1 MTDLS
6 RMNHTMQT
14 KNDTLPFI
22 GIFVVGFVVFGLIA
36 VVAQLLQ
43 LPWRSWFPGAESHKS
58 LLGGVK
64 ASVYTFMSYLT

>member
-1 MTDLS
+1 MTNLS
-6 RMNHTMQT
+6 RVDHSMQP
-14 KNDTLPFI
+14 KDDTLPFI
-22 GIFVVGFVVFGLIA
+22 GIFVVGFVVFGSIA

-64 ASVYTFMSYLT
+64 ASVYTFMSYLI